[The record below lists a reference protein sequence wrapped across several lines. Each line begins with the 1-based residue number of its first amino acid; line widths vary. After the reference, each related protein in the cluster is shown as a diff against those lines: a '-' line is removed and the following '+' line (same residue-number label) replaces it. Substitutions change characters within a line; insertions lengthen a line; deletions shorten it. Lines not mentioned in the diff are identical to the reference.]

1 MCGVLVDTT
10 IMARIA
16 KIYIV
21 ALDPR
26 ELILELSCVTG
37 FPTVYGMVL
46 DVSVSLKEYQLII
59 KRFNIKHLILIRLS
73 LGRPHWKTLF
83 TRNPLLMIEMSCS
96 LTYTLEVLTKD
107 YWIWRWLRI
116 QYHCH
121 CIKKKFEDTKGVIR
135 SRKLKKGKT
144 IHRNLREIHHYQT
157 IHLMMLDA
165 TSNRSSH

>member
-1 MCGVLVDTT
+1 MCGALVDTT

-73 LGRPHWKTLF
+73 LSRPH
-83 TRNPLLMIEMSCS
+83 
-96 LTYTLEVLTKD
+96 
-107 YWIWRWLRI
+107 
-116 QYHCH
+116 
-121 CIKKKFEDTKGVIR
+121 
-135 SRKLKKGKT
+135 
-144 IHRNLREIHHYQT
+144 
-157 IHLMMLDA
+157 
-165 TSNRSSH
+165 

>member
-1 MCGVLVDTT
+1 MLVDTT

-73 LGRPHWKTLF
+73 LSRPHWKTLF

-121 CIKKKFEDTKGVIR
+121 CIKKSSKIPKGSSEAVNWKKERQYIGIYGKYIIIR
-135 SRKLKKGKT
+135 QS
-144 IHRNLREIHHYQT
+144 I
-157 IHLMMLDA
+157 
-165 TSNRSSH
+165 

>member
-73 LGRPHWKTLF
+73 LGRPH
-83 TRNPLLMIEMSCS
+83 
-96 LTYTLEVLTKD
+96 
-107 YWIWRWLRI
+107 
-116 QYHCH
+116 
-121 CIKKKFEDTKGVIR
+121 
-135 SRKLKKGKT
+135 
-144 IHRNLREIHHYQT
+144 
-157 IHLMMLDA
+157 
-165 TSNRSSH
+165 